1 MVTDYT
7 VNSRENL
14 NCLTPLKCKLR
25 TDMNILTI
33 FRGNRNSLMEGSSEY
48 MWQRYVNKKCQEAE
62 TRQRDLKWPVYYL
75 LWREEHKVQYSHSQ
89 DMELFF
95 FVVFLVYAVVQ
106 AGINSAKP
114 CVMQSGPSYL
124 YIFWAHN
131 IYLFWQSAVSY
142 NLLWGDNKGFLCPMH
157 VIWIVITAFP
167 EHIGFLLFWSV
178 VLWVFVCL
186 FVCCWLSR
194 VWSEVLTHPKSE
206 SNESKHIRK
215 QVAYNLDHLPF
226 SFFCTNLHLYKMNVN
241 NL

>member
-25 TDMNILTI
+25 TDINILTI
-33 FRGNRNSLMEGSSEY
+33 FRGNRNSLMEGFSEY

-106 AGINSAKP
+106 AGINSAKSFTL
-114 CVMQSGPSYL
+114 CYAKWSFLSVYFLSTQ
-124 YIFWAHN
+124 YIF
-131 IYLFWQSAVSY
+131 ILTISSFLQSS
-142 NLLWGDNKGFLCPMH
+142 M
-157 VIWIVITAFP
+157 
-167 EHIGFLLFWSV
+167 
-178 VLWVFVCL
+178 
-186 FVCCWLSR
+186 R
-194 VWSEVLTHPKSE
+194 
-206 SNESKHIRK
+206 R
-215 QVAYNLDHLPF
+215 
-226 SFFCTNLHLYKMNVN
+226 
-241 NL
+241 

>member
-1 MVTDYT
+1 MLLFKLELTQ
-7 VNSRENL
+7 L
-14 NCLTPLKCKLR
+14 NP
-25 TDMNILTI
+25 
-33 FRGNRNSLMEGSSEY
+33 S
-48 MWQRYVNKKCQEAE
+48 
-62 TRQRDLKWPVYYL
+62 
-75 LWREEHKVQYSHSQ
+75 
-89 DMELFF
+89 
-95 FVVFLVYAVVQ
+95 
-106 AGINSAKP
+106 P

-142 NLLWGDNKGFLCPMH
+142 NLPWGDNNGFLCPMH

-167 EHIGFLLFWSV
+167 EHIVFLLFWSV

-186 FVCCWLSR
+186 FVCLLLLLFVAVVVGCRIFLFHFVCLFVCCCLSR

-215 QVAYNLDHLPF
+215 QVAYNLDNLPF